1 MFKTILDVLNQD
13 FKIKS
18 IFFLVFLMIIGSI
31 FELFSIAIIIPLI
44 SSFSV
49 ENYKDV
55 VFYDYLSLVFTVND
69 KEVLLSIIIKII
81 LFFFT
86 IKFFFLNYLTLKLNK
101 FIVNAN
107 KIISDNLLKIHL
119 KKNYEWLT
127 SENRSGITHM
137 IFTEVGNF
145 TANGL
150 TGFLF
155 LLVEIFNLTG
165 LIIILAFF
173 NIEVFSIIIIICIF
187 FFPLILF
194 LTKKY
199 TYTLGQKRE
208 SLNLALMRVVT
219 ENLKGIKEFLIYK
232 RASFFIGSFNNI
244 KSKLVN
250 VEFIYLSLQECTRHS
265 IEFIGIAI
273 LIVIISITGFSTDGQ
288 DILLILGVYA
298 IAFVRVL
305 PSLNRITNYLSRLK
319 YGLPSAEK
327 INSYYS
333 NKSINVLEDLNET
346 SFNSI
351 IEMKDVFY
359 KFKSQKNYILE
370 NINIKIKKN
379 QTIGIIGESGSGKTT
394 LTNILMGLLKPSKG
408 KIYVDDRDITLN
420 KLTLQNKI
428 GFVAQ
433 DFFALDE
440 TIFKNIVFSDKKIKL
455 SKIKFALKNS
465 LLYRA
470 MQKKQLDL
478 RQSIGEFGIKV
489 SGGQLQ
495 RINIARALYRNPE
508 ILILDE
514 PTSALDEENRVLLGD
529 IIKRLKNKMTIIIIS
544 HQDNLIKDCDEI
556 YKIIDKKIIKIKN

>member
-69 KEVLLSIIIKII
+69 KEVLLSIIIKSI

-232 RASFFIGSFNNI
+232 RANFFIESFDNI

-250 VEFIYLSLQECTRHS
+250 VEFIHLSLQECTRHS

-478 RQSIGEFGIKV
+478 RQNIGEFGIKV

>member
-478 RQSIGEFGIKV
+478 RQNIGEFGIKV

>member
-69 KEVLLSIIIKII
+69 KEILLSIIIKII

-232 RASFFIGSFNNI
+232 RANFFIESFDNI

-250 VEFIYLSLQECTRHS
+250 VEFIHLSLQECTRHS